1 MSASAAT
8 NTSPRASRIEKAAYR
23 FEESRLL
30 KGVFAGLNLLPLPY
44 RWMPL
49 RVKGQRMYAH
59 TFDRYFAL
67 WMWKLRS
74 LEGFESRLL
83 SRTLKEGMQ
92 AVDIGANIGLH
103 ALKIAKLVGPSGHVW
118 AIEADG
124 ANFATLQRNLS
135 TNGFAYATAIHAA
148 VGAASGEAFVFK
160 SSANAGDHRTFAS
173 SGGRAKE
180 SVKQIALDDYFPPG
194 QRIDFIKMDIQ
205 GAEGAALKGM
215 KRVLTENPG
224 LLLIMEFWPFGLMQA
239 TVDPLAVLEELQSL
253 SFSLEWIDDAAK
265 ELRPIQ
271 DIRAFTSGIE
281 GARYENIVA
290 RAPGA

>member
-1 MSASAAT
+1 MSCG
-8 NTSPRASRIEKAAYR
+8 TSTQSPAKASRVEKAAYR
-23 FEESRLL
+23 FEESRLF
-30 KGVFAGLNLLPLPY
+30 KGVFVGLNLLPLPY

-67 WMWKLRS
+67 WMWKLRC
-74 LEGFESRLL
+74 LAGFESRLL
-83 SRTLKEGMQ
+83 SRTLKADMQ

-103 ALKIAKLVGPSGHVW
+103 TLQLAKLVGPTGRVW

-135 TNGFAYATAIHAA
+135 ANGDTHTTAIHAA
-148 VGAASGEAFVFK
+148 AGASSGDAFVFK
-160 SSANAGDHRTFAS
+160 SSANAGDHRTFAPP
-173 SGGRAKE
+173 GARTKE
-180 SVKQIALDDYFPPG
+180 CVKQIALDDYFQPG

-215 KRVLTENPG
+215 RRVLTENPG
-224 LLLIMEFWPFGLMQA
+224 LLLMMEFWPWGLRQA
-239 TVDPLAVLEELQSL
+239 AFDPLAVLQDLQDL
-253 SFSLEWIDDAAK
+253 GFALEWIDSVAQT
-265 ELRPIQ
+265 LRPIQ
-271 DIRAFTSGIE
+271 DLRVFTSGIA

-290 RAPGA
+290 RAP